1 MVHNMIAKEIIHL
14 KLEWTL
20 GKYIDVL
27 GMLADFSEK
36 TLIWN
41 LALELKLK
49 NMIFLIHS
57 FPTPMH

>member
-1 MVHNMIAKEIIHL
+1 MVHNMIAKKNFIHL

-36 TLIWN
+36 PLN
-41 LALELKLK
+41 LDFGFGIKAQEYDL
-49 NMIFLIHS
+49 
-57 FPTPMH
+57 PYP